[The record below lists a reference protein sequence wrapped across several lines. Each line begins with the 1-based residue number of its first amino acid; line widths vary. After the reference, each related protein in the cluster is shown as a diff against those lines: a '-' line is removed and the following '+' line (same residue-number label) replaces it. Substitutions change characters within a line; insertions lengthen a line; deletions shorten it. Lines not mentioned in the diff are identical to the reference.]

1 MDKGD
6 APEGQGSK
14 SGETRPAGEPP
25 SAPVVSLQAALRRAR
40 LENAERSDVVADL
53 RSAEGARLDLLRER
67 IAPIVAEARKH
78 SDIFDLAL
86 APGEPPRLFVDI
98 LGFVEMARD
107 RRSYRFMQDTRHGRV
122 LIVESESVDAL
133 VRAVADYC
141 ARRLIEREKAL
152 SADALFGAPP
162 ETALRPLASAR
173 ANVGPKTSR
182 AAAPGNPALTE
193 EAAARA
199 MRALDGEEAP
209 SASEPRPRA
218 RPTRILSRAFLFLVE
233 FLGSVVFFA
242 ALAGAGWLA
251 WRHFVQ

>member
-6 APEGQGSK
+6 TPEGQGSK
-14 SGETRPAGEPP
+14 PGESRPAVEPP

-86 APGEPPRLFVDI
+86 APGEPARLFVDI
-98 LGFVEMARD
+98 LGFIEMGRD
-107 RRSYRFMQDTRHGRV
+107 RRSYRFVQDTRHGRV
-122 LIVESESVDAL
+122 LIAESESVETI

-152 SADALFGAPP
+152 SADAMFGVPAETAPRPPTAPP
-162 ETALRPLASAR
+162 
-173 ANVGPKTSR
+173 
-182 AAAPGNPALTE
+182 
-193 EAAARA
+193 
-199 MRALDGEEAP
+199 
-209 SASEPRPRA
+209 PRPRA
-218 RPTRILSRAFLFLVE
+218 MSRSASFRACRRSRKRPRQRP
-233 FLGSVVFFA
+233 
-242 ALAGAGWLA
+242 
-251 WRHFVQ
+251 